1 MAGHAIARHDEHMT
15 KKRSPEPYTNSIE
28 APTYQSA
35 SYYFDDAGHV
45 KTGLHDLTTPAGRYG
60 RYSNP
65 TWLEVEGRASELTGA
80 EASLLFASGMAAHFT
95 TFISLLSAGDEVV
108 LPAESYRQVRN
119 VFHTILPR
127 FGIVVHEI
135 SIRDSSAFLAG
146 IRALAGRVR
155 LVHLE
160 MPSSPHMYLID
171 VAQVREIVGPDVV
184 ITLDSSFSP
193 PPNFY
198 ALRWGADLALFSA
211 TKYLGGH
218 GDIVSGVACGRRDLI
233 ERIRWYRDTTGP
245 VADGNAAFL
254 LRRSLYTL
262 PLRMERVNALGMSVA
277 RYLDGH
283 PAVRRVY
290 YTGLES
296 HPHFKLGQTY
306 LAGHG
311 GVVTFE
317 LGLSEA
323 ATAQV
328 VDRLKVP
335 FMASN
340 FGAPHTLVEQSTFFT
355 YFEYDDA
362 GLESIGVDRS
372 TIRLALGY
380 VNEADE
386 IIEDLAGALP

>member
-1 MAGHAIARHDEHMT
+1 MT

-35 SYYFDDAGHV
+35 SYYFDDAAHV
-45 KTGLHDLTTPAGRYG
+45 KAGLHDLTSPAGRYG

-65 TWLEVEGRASELTGA
+65 TWLEVEGRVSELCGGQS
-80 EASLLFASGMAAHFT
+80 SLLFASGMAAHFT
-95 TFISLLSAGDEVV
+95 TFISLLEAGDEVV

-119 VFHTILPR
+119 VFHTILPK
-127 FGIVVHEI
+127 FGIIVHEI
-135 SIRDSSAFLAG
+135 SIRDSDAFLAG
-146 IRALAGRVR
+146 IQALAGRVR

-184 ITLDSSFSP
+184 VTLDSSFSP
-193 PPNFY
+193 PPNFH
-198 ALRWGADLALFSA
+198 ALRWGVDLALFSA
-211 TKYLGGH
+211 TKYMGGH
-218 GDIVSGVACGRRDLI
+218 GDIVSGVVSGRRDLI

-262 PLRMERVNALGMSVA
+262 PLRMERVNALGMAVA
-277 RYLDGH
+277 KYLDSH
-283 PAVRRVY
+283 PAVTRIY

-323 ATAQV
+323 ATAEV

-362 GLESIGVDRS
+362 GLASIGVDRS
-372 TIRLALGY
+372 TVRLALGY
-380 VNEADE
+380 VNEAE
-386 IIEDLAGALP
+386 EVIEDLASALP

>member
-1 MAGHAIARHDEHMT
+1 MT

-28 APTYQSA
+28 APVYQSA
-35 SYYFDDAGHV
+35 SYYFDDADQV
-45 KTGLHDLTTPAGRYG
+45 KAGLHDLTLPAGRYG

-65 TWLEVEGRASELTGA
+65 TWLEVEDRLSELSGA
-80 EASLLFASGMAAHFT
+80 DDSLLFASGMAAHFT
-95 TFISLLSAGDEVV
+95 TFVALLRAGDEVV

-119 VFHTILPR
+119 LFHHVLPK
-127 FGIVVHEI
+127 FGVIVHEI
-135 SIRDSSAFLAG
+135 SIRDPEAFLEG
-146 IRALAGRVR
+146 IAALAGRLR

-171 VAQVREIVGPDVV
+171 VARVREIVGPGVV
-184 ITLDSSFSP
+184 LTLDSSFSP

-198 ALRWGADLALFSA
+198 ALRWGVDLALFSA

-218 GDIVSGVACGRRDLI
+218 GDIVSGVVSGRRDLI
-233 ERIRWYRDTTGP
+233 EQIRWYRDTTGP

-262 PLRMERVNALGMSVA
+262 ALRMQRVNAQGMEVA
-277 RYLDGH
+277 RYLDAH
-283 PAVRRVY
+283 PAVQRVY
-290 YTGLES
+290 YTGLDS
-296 HPHFKLGQTY
+296 HPHFKLGQDY

-317 LGLSEA
+317 LGLDEA
-323 ATAQV
+323 ATARI
-328 VDRLKVP
+328 VDRLTVP

-362 GLESIGVDRS
+362 ALKSIGVDRS

-380 VNEADE
+380 ANETAE
-386 IIEDLAGALP
+386 VISDLARALG

>member
-1 MAGHAIARHDEHMT
+1 MT
-15 KKRSPEPYTNSIE
+15 KKRSPEVYTNSIE

-45 KTGLHDLTTPAGRYG
+45 KAGLHDLTTAAGRYG

-65 TWLEVEGRASELTGA
+65 TWLEVEARVSELTGA
-80 EASLLFASGMAAHFT
+80 ETSLLFASGMAAHFT
-95 TFISLLSAGDEVV
+95 TFVTLLKAGDEVV

-119 VFHTILPR
+119 VFHVILPK
-127 FGIVVHEI
+127 FGITVHEI
-135 SIRDSSAFLAG
+135 SIRDPAAFLDG

-171 VAQVREIVGPDVV
+171 VAEVRQIVGPDVI

-198 ALRWGADLALFSA
+198 ALQWGVDLALFSA
-211 TKYLGGH
+211 TKYMGGH
-218 GDIVSGVACGRRDLI
+218 GDIVSGILSGRRDLI
-233 ERIRWYRDTTGP
+233 EQIRWYRDTTGP

-262 PLRMERVNALGMSVA
+262 PLRMERVNALGMTVA
-277 RYLDGH
+277 RYLEDH
-283 PAVRRVY
+283 PAVRRIY

-311 GVVTFE
+311 GVITFE

-323 ATAQV
+323 ATAEV
-328 VDRLKVP
+328 VDRLTVP
-335 FMASN
+335 YMASN

-380 VNEADE
+380 VNAADE
-386 IIEDLAGALP
+386 VIEDLARALPRAPA

>member
-1 MAGHAIARHDEHMT
+1 VGLT
-15 KKRSPEPYTNSIE
+15 KKRGQEPYTNSIE
-28 APTYQSA
+28 APVYQSA
-35 SYYFDDAGHV
+35 SYYFDNADQVRA
-45 KTGLHDLTTPAGRYG
+45 GLHDLTIAAGRYG

-65 TWLEVEGRASELTGA
+65 TWLEVEGMLSELSGA
-80 EASLLFASGMAAHFT
+80 DSSLLFASGMAAHFT
-95 TFISLLSAGDEVV
+95 TFVSLLRAGDEVV

-119 VFHTILPR
+119 LFHHVLPK
-127 FGIVVHEI
+127 FGIIVHEI
-135 SIRDSSAFLAG
+135 SIRDPAAFLAG
-146 IRALAGRVR
+146 IAALAGRLR

-171 VAQVREIVGPDVV
+171 VARVREIVGPGVV

-198 ALRWGADLALFSA
+198 ALHWGVDLALFSA

-218 GDIVSGVACGRRDLI
+218 GDIVAGVVSGQRELI
-233 ERIRWYRDTTGP
+233 DQIRWYRDTTGP

-262 PLRMERVNALGMSVA
+262 PLRMERVNAQGMAVA
-277 RYLDGH
+277 QYLDGH
-283 PAVRRVY
+283 RGVRRVY
-290 YTGLES
+290 YTGLNS
-296 HPHFKLGQTY
+296 HPHFQLGQDY

-323 ATAQV
+323 ETSRI
-328 VDRLKVP
+328 VDQLKVP

-362 GLESIGVDRS
+362 ALRSIGVDRS
-372 TIRLALGY
+372 TVRLALGY
-380 VNEADE
+380 ANDAADV
-386 IIEDLAGALP
+386 ISDLDRALP

>member
-1 MAGHAIARHDEHMT
+1 MT

-45 KTGLHDLTTPAGRYG
+45 KAGLHDLTTPAGRYG

-65 TWLEVEGRASELTGA
+65 TWLEVEGRVSELCGGQS
-80 EASLLFASGMAAHFT
+80 SLLFASGMAAHFT
-95 TFISLLSAGDEVV
+95 TFISLLEAGDEVV

-119 VFHTILPR
+119 VFHAILPK
-127 FGIVVHEI
+127 FGIIVHEI
-135 SIRDSSAFLAG
+135 SIRDSDAFLAG
-146 IRALAGRVR
+146 IQALAGRVR

-193 PPNFY
+193 PPNFH
-198 ALRWGADLALFSA
+198 ALHWGVDLALFSA

-218 GDIVSGVACGRRDLI
+218 GDIVAGIVSGRRDLI

-262 PLRMERVNALGMSVA
+262 PLRMQRVNALGMAVA

-283 PAVRRVY
+283 PAVTRIY

-323 ATAQV
+323 ATAEV

-362 GLESIGVDRS
+362 GLASIGVDRS
-372 TIRLALGY
+372 TVRLALGY
-380 VNEADE
+380 VNEAE
-386 IIEDLAGALP
+386 EVIEDLASALP

>member
-1 MAGHAIARHDEHMT
+1 MT
-15 KKRSPEPYTNSIE
+15 RKRSPEPYANSIE
-28 APTYQSA
+28 APVYQSA
-35 SYYFDDAGHV
+35 SYYFDDADQV
-45 KTGLHDLTTPAGRYG
+45 KAGLHDRTVPAGRYG

-65 TWLEVEGRASELTGA
+65 TWLEVEGRLSELSGA
-80 EASLLFASGMAAHFT
+80 DGSLLFASGMAAHFT
-95 TFISLLSAGDEVV
+95 TFVSLLKAGDEVV

-119 VFHTILPR
+119 LFHHVLPK
-127 FGIVVHEI
+127 FGVIVHEI
-135 SIRDSSAFLAG
+135 SIRDPQAFLAG
-146 IRALAGRVR
+146 VAALAGRLR

-171 VAQVREIVGPDVV
+171 VARVREIVGPGVV
-184 ITLDSSFSP
+184 VTLDSSFSP

-198 ALRWGADLALFSA
+198 ALRWGVDLALFSA

-218 GDIVSGVACGRRDLI
+218 GDIVSGVVSGQRDLI
-233 ERIRWYRDTTGP
+233 EQIRWYRDTTGP

-262 PLRMERVNALGMSVA
+262 PLRMERVNAQGMAVA

-283 PAVRRVY
+283 PAVQRVY
-290 YTGLES
+290 YTGLDS
-296 HPHFKLGQTY
+296 HPHFKLGQGY

-317 LGLSEA
+317 LGRGEA

-362 GLESIGVDRS
+362 ALKSIGVDRS
-372 TIRLALGY
+372 TVRLALGY
-380 VNEADE
+380 ADDSAE
-386 IIEDLAGALP
+386 VIGDLAQALA

>member
-1 MAGHAIARHDEHMT
+1 MT
-15 KKRSPEPYTNSIE
+15 NKRSPEPYVNSIE

-35 SYYFDDAGHV
+35 SYYFDDAAHV

-65 TWLEVEGRASELTGA
+65 TWLEVEGRISELTGA
-80 EASLLFASGMAAHFT
+80 EAALLFASGMAAHFT
-95 TFISLLSAGDEVV
+95 TFVSLLSAGDEVV

-119 VFHTILPR
+119 VFHAILPK

-135 SIRDSSAFLAG
+135 SIADSSAFLSG
-146 IRALAGRVR
+146 IQALAGRVR

-171 VAQVREIVGPDVV
+171 VARVREIVGPDVV

-218 GDIVSGVACGRRDLI
+218 GDIVSGVVCGRRDLI
-233 ERIRWYRDTTGP
+233 EKLRWYRDTTGP

-262 PLRMERVNALGMSVA
+262 PLRMRRVNDLGMRVA
-277 RYLDGH
+277 RYLDSH
-283 PAVRRVY
+283 PAVRKIY

-296 HPHFKLGQTY
+296 HPHFNLGQTY

-323 ATAQV
+323 ATAEV

-362 GLESIGVDRS
+362 GLQRIGVDRS

-380 VNEADE
+380 VTEAEE

>member
-1 MAGHAIARHDEHMT
+1 MT
-15 KKRSPEPYTNSIE
+15 NKRSPEPYVNSIE

-35 SYYFDDAGHV
+35 SYYFDDAAHV

-65 TWLEVEGRASELTGA
+65 TWLEVEGRISELTGA
-80 EASLLFASGMAAHFT
+80 ESALLFASGMAAHFT
-95 TFISLLSAGDEVV
+95 TFVSLLSAGDEVV

-119 VFHTILPR
+119 VFHAILPK

-146 IRALAGRVR
+146 VQALADRVR

-171 VAQVREIVGPDVV
+171 VARVREIVGPEVV

-218 GDIVSGVACGRRDLI
+218 GDIVSGVVCGRRDLI
-233 ERIRWYRDTTGP
+233 EKIRWYRDTTGP

-262 PLRMERVNALGMSVA
+262 PLRMERVNALGMTVA
-277 RYLDGH
+277 RYLDSH
-283 PAVRRVY
+283 PAVRRIY

-323 ATAQV
+323 ATAEV

-340 FGAPHTLVEQSTFFT
+340 FGAPHTLVEQSTYFT

-362 GLESIGVDRS
+362 GLQRIGVDRS

-380 VNEADE
+380 VTEAEE
-386 IIEDLAGALP
+386 IIEDLAAALP

>member
-1 MAGHAIARHDEHMT
+1 MT
-15 KKRSPEPYTNSIE
+15 NKRSPDVYINSIE

-35 SYYFDDAGHV
+35 SYYFDDADHV
-45 KTGLHDLTTPAGRYG
+45 KAGLHDRTTPAGRYG

-65 TWLEVEGRASELTGA
+65 TWLEVEARVSQLTGA
-80 EASLLFASGMAAHFT
+80 ERSLLFASGMAAHFT
-95 TFISLLSAGDEVV
+95 TFITLLQAGDEVV

-119 VFHTILPR
+119 VFHVILPK
-127 FGIVVHEI
+127 FGVTVHEI
-135 SIRDSSAFLAG
+135 SIRDPAAFLDG
-146 IRALAGRVR
+146 IRALAGRLR

-171 VAQVREIVGPDVV
+171 VAQVRQIVGPDVI

-198 ALRWGADLALFSA
+198 ALQWGVDLALFSA
-211 TKYLGGH
+211 TKYMGGH
-218 GDIVSGVACGRRDLI
+218 GDIVSGILSGREDLI
-233 ERIRWYRDTTGP
+233 EQIRWYRDTTGP

-262 PLRMERVNALGMSVA
+262 PLRMERVNAMGMTVA
-277 RYLDGH
+277 RYLEDH
-283 PAVRRVY
+283 PAVRKIY

-311 GVVTFE
+311 GVITFE

-323 ATAQV
+323 ATAEV
-328 VDRLKVP
+328 VDRLQVP
-335 FMASN
+335 YMASN

-386 IIEDLAGALP
+386 VIADLANALRPAAHGR

>member
-1 MAGHAIARHDEHMT
+1 MT
-15 KKRSPEPYTNSIE
+15 KKRIPEPYTNSIE

-35 SYYFDDAGHV
+35 SYYFDDASHV
-45 KTGLHDLTTPAGRYG
+45 KTGLHELSAPAGRYG

-65 TWLEVEGRASELTGA
+65 TWLEVEGRLSELTGA
-80 EASLLFASGMAAHFT
+80 EKSLLFASGMAAHFT
-95 TFISLLSAGDEVV
+95 TFVALLRSGDEVV

-119 VFHTILPR
+119 VFHEILPR
-127 FGIVVHEI
+127 FGVTVHEI
-135 SIRDSSAFLAG
+135 SIRDPDVFLEGVA
-146 IRALAGRVR
+146 ALAGRLR

-193 PPNFY
+193 PPNFH
-198 ALRWGADLALFSA
+198 ALRWGVDLALFSA

-218 GDIVSGVACGRRDLI
+218 GDIVSGVVSGRQDLI
-233 ERIRWYRDTTGP
+233 EKIRWHRDTTGS
-245 VADGNAAFL
+245 VTDGNAAFL

-262 PLRMERVNALGMSVA
+262 PLRMQAINELGLTVA
-277 RYLDGH
+277 RYLDSH
-283 PAVRRVY
+283 PAVQRVY

-311 GVVTFE
+311 GVITFE
-317 LGLSEA
+317 LGLTEA
-323 ATAQV
+323 ATAEV
-328 VDRLKVP
+328 VDRLQVP

-362 GLESIGVDRS
+362 GLQSIGVDRS

-386 IIEDLAGALP
+386 IIADLAQALP

>member
-1 MAGHAIARHDEHMT
+1 MGLMT
-15 KKRSPEPYTNSIE
+15 NKRRPEPYANSIE
-28 APTYQSA
+28 APTYSSA
-35 SYYFDDAGHV
+35 SYYFDDAAHV
-45 KTGLHDLTTPAGRYG
+45 KAGLHDLTTPAGRYG

-65 TWLEVEGRASELTGA
+65 TWLEVEGRVSQLTGA
-80 EASLLFASGMAAHFT
+80 QAALLFASGMAAHFT
-95 TFISLLSAGDEVV
+95 TFVALLEAGDEVV

-119 VFHTILPR
+119 VFHTILPK
-127 FGIVVHEI
+127 FGVTVHEI
-135 SIRDSSAFLAG
+135 SIKDTEAFLDG
-146 IRALAGRVR
+146 IRMLAGRVR

-171 VAQVREIVGPDVV
+171 VERVREIVGPEVV

-218 GDIVSGVACGRRDLI
+218 GDIVSGVVCGRRDLI
-233 ERIRWYRDTTGP
+233 EKIRWYRDTTGP

-262 PLRMERVNALGMSVA
+262 PLRMERVNALGMTVA

-283 PAVRRVY
+283 PAVKQVY

-296 HPHFKLGQTY
+296 HPHFKLGQRY

-323 ATAQV
+323 ATAEV
-328 VDRLKVP
+328 VDRLSVP
-335 FMASN
+335 YMASN

-362 GLESIGVDRS
+362 GLERIGVDRS

-380 VNEADE
+380 VTEAEE
-386 IIEDLAGALP
+386 IIEDLAKALP

>member
-1 MAGHAIARHDEHMT
+1 MT
-15 KKRSPEPYTNSIE
+15 KKRSTEPNTNSIE

-35 SYYFDDAGHV
+35 SYYFDDADHV
-45 KTGLHDLTTPAGRYG
+45 RTGLHERSTPAGRYG

-65 TWLEVEGRASELTGA
+65 TWLEVEATVSELTEA
-80 EASLLFASGMAAHFT
+80 ESSLLFASGMAAHFT
-95 TFISLLSAGDEVV
+95 TFVSLLKAGDEVV

-119 VFHTILPR
+119 VFHAVLPK
-127 FGIVVHEI
+127 FGVVVHEI
-135 SIRDSSAFLAG
+135 SIRDPADFLF
-146 IRALAGRVR
+146 RLQALAGRLR
-155 LVHLE
+155 LIHLE

-171 VAQVREIVGPDVV
+171 VARVREIVGPDVV

-198 ALRWGADLALFSA
+198 ALRWGVDLALFSA
-211 TKYLGGH
+211 TKYLSGH
-218 GDIVSGVACGRRDLI
+218 GDIVSGVVSGRQDLI
-233 ERIRWYRDTTGP
+233 EQIRWYRDTTGP
-245 VADGNAAFL
+245 VADGNTAFL

-262 PLRMERVNALGMSVA
+262 PLRMQRVNELGMMVA
-277 RYLDGH
+277 RYLDSH
-283 PAVRRVY
+283 PAVTQIY

-296 HPHFKLGQTY
+296 HPHFKLGQAY

-317 LGLSEA
+317 LGLSET
-323 ATAQV
+323 ATAEV
-328 VDRLKVP
+328 VDRLKLP

-340 FGAPHTLVEQSTFFT
+340 FGAPHTLVEQSTFFP

-362 GLESIGVDRS
+362 GLASIGVDRS

-380 VNEADE
+380 VNDPDQV
-386 IIEDLAGALP
+386 IEDLAAALP

>member
-1 MAGHAIARHDEHMT
+1 MT
-15 KKRSPEPYTNSIE
+15 KQRSPEPYANSIE
-28 APTYQSA
+28 GPTYQSA
-35 SYYFDDAGHV
+35 SYYFNDAEHV
-45 KTGLHDLTTPAGRYG
+45 RTGLHDLTTPAGRYG

-65 TWLEVEGRASELTGA
+65 TWLDVEARLSELTGA
-80 EASLLFASGMAAHFT
+80 ESSLLFASGMAAHFT
-95 TFISLLSAGDEVV
+95 TFVTLLQAGDEVV

-119 VFHTILPR
+119 VFHTILPK
-127 FGIVVHEI
+127 FGIIVHEI
-135 SIRDSSAFLAG
+135 SIRDSAAFLEG
-146 IRALAGRVR
+146 IAALADRVK

-171 VAQVREIVGPDVV
+171 VAQVREIVGPEVV

-218 GDIVSGVACGRRDLI
+218 GDIVSGVVSGRRDLI

-245 VADGNAAFL
+245 VADGSAAFL

-262 PLRMERVNALGMSVA
+262 PMRMARVNEHGLAVA
-277 RYLDGH
+277 RFLDGH
-283 PAVRRVY
+283 PGVQRVY
-290 YTGLES
+290 YTGLDS
-296 HPHFKLGQTY
+296 HPHFKLGQDY

-317 LGLSEA
+317 LGRSEA
-323 ATAQV
+323 ATAQF
-328 VDRLKVP
+328 VDRLKIP

-340 FGAPHTLVEQSTFFT
+340 FGAPQTLVEQSTFFT

-362 GLESIGVDRS
+362 GLARIGVDRS
-372 TIRLALGY
+372 TVRLALGY
-380 VNEADE
+380 TDDAAE
-386 IIEDLAGALP
+386 IIEDLAGALS

>member
-1 MAGHAIARHDEHMT
+1 MT

-35 SYYFDDAGHV
+35 SYYFDDASHV
-45 KTGLHDLTTPAGRYG
+45 KAGLHDLTSPAGRYG

-65 TWLEVEGRASELTGA
+65 TWLEVEGRVSELCGGQN
-80 EASLLFASGMAAHFT
+80 SLLFASGMAAHFT
-95 TFISLLSAGDEVV
+95 TFISLLEAGDEVV

-119 VFHTILPR
+119 VFHTILPK
-127 FGIVVHEI
+127 FGIIVHEI
-135 SIRDSSAFLAG
+135 SIRDSDAFLAG
-146 IRALAGRVR
+146 IRALADRVR

-171 VAQVREIVGPDVV
+171 VAAVREIVGPDVV

-193 PPNFY
+193 PPNFH
-198 ALRWGADLALFSA
+198 ALRWGVDLALFSA
-211 TKYLGGH
+211 TKYMGGH
-218 GDIVSGVACGRRDLI
+218 GDIVSGVVSGRRDLI
-233 ERIRWYRDTTGP
+233 DQIRWYRDTTGP

-262 PLRMERVNALGMSVA
+262 PLRMQRVNALGMAVA
-277 RYLDGH
+277 KYLDAH
-283 PAVRRVY
+283 PAVTRIY

-323 ATAQV
+323 ATAEV

-362 GLESIGVDRS
+362 GLASIGVDRS
-372 TIRLALGY
+372 TVRLALGY
-380 VNEADE
+380 VNEAEE
-386 IIEDLAGALP
+386 IIEDLASALPAR

>member
-1 MAGHAIARHDEHMT
+1 MT

-28 APTYQSA
+28 APVYQSA
-35 SYYFDDAGHV
+35 SYYFDDADQV
-45 KTGLHDLTTPAGRYG
+45 KAGLHDLTLPAGRYG

-65 TWLEVEGRASELTGA
+65 TWLEVEGRLSELSGA
-80 EASLLFASGMAAHFT
+80 DDSLLFASGMAAHFT
-95 TFISLLSAGDEVV
+95 TFVALLRAGDEVV

-119 VFHTILPR
+119 LFHHVLPK
-127 FGIVVHEI
+127 FGVIVHEI
-135 SIRDSSAFLAG
+135 SIRDPEAFLEG
-146 IRALAGRVR
+146 IAALAGQLR

-171 VAQVREIVGPDVV
+171 VARVREIVGPGVV
-184 ITLDSSFSP
+184 LTLDSSFSP

-198 ALRWGADLALFSA
+198 ALRWGVDLALFSA

-218 GDIVSGVACGRRDLI
+218 GDIVSGVVSGRRDLI
-233 ERIRWYRDTTGP
+233 EQIRWYRDTTGP

-262 PLRMERVNALGMSVA
+262 ALRMQRVNTQGMEVA

-290 YTGLES
+290 YTGLDS
-296 HPHFKLGQTY
+296 HPHFKLGQDY

-323 ATAQV
+323 ATARI

-355 YFEYDDA
+355 YFEYDDEA
-362 GLESIGVDRS
+362 LKSIGVDRS

-380 VNEADE
+380 ANETAE
-386 IIEDLAGALP
+386 VISDLDRALRTSG

>member
-1 MAGHAIARHDEHMT
+1 MT

-28 APTYQSA
+28 APVYQSA
-35 SYYFDDAGHV
+35 SYYFDDADQV
-45 KTGLHDLTTPAGRYG
+45 KAGLHDLTLPAGRYG

-65 TWLEVEGRASELTGA
+65 TWLEVEGRLSELSGA
-80 EASLLFASGMAAHFT
+80 DDSLLFASGMAAHFT
-95 TFISLLSAGDEVV
+95 TFVALLRAGDEVV

-119 VFHTILPR
+119 LFHHVLPK
-127 FGIVVHEI
+127 FGVIVHEI
-135 SIRDSSAFLAG
+135 SIRDPEAFLEG
-146 IRALAGRVR
+146 IAALAGRLR

-171 VAQVREIVGPDVV
+171 VARVREIVGPEVV
-184 ITLDSSFSP
+184 LTLDSSFSP

-198 ALRWGADLALFSA
+198 ALRWGVDLALFSA

-218 GDIVSGVACGRRDLI
+218 GDIVSGVVSGRRDLI
-233 ERIRWYRDTTGP
+233 EQIRWYRDTTGP

-262 PLRMERVNALGMSVA
+262 ALRMQRVNAQGMEVA

-290 YTGLES
+290 YTGLDS
-296 HPHFKLGQTY
+296 HPHFKLGQDY

-323 ATAQV
+323 TTARI

-355 YFEYDDA
+355 YFEYDDEA
-362 GLESIGVDRS
+362 LKSIGVDRS

-380 VNEADE
+380 ANETAE
-386 IIEDLAGALP
+386 VISDLDRALRTSG

>member
-1 MAGHAIARHDEHMT
+1 MT
-15 KKRSPEPYTNSIE
+15 KKRSPEVYTNSIE

-45 KTGLHDLTTPAGRYG
+45 KAGLHDLTTAAGRYG

-65 TWLEVEGRASELTGA
+65 TWLEVEARVSELTGA
-80 EASLLFASGMAAHFT
+80 ESSLLFASGMAAHFT
-95 TFISLLSAGDEVV
+95 TFVTLLKAGDEVV

-119 VFHTILPR
+119 VFHAILPK
-127 FGIVVHEI
+127 FGITVHEI
-135 SIRDSSAFLAG
+135 SIRDPAAFLDG

-171 VAQVREIVGPDVV
+171 VAQVRQIVGPDVI

-198 ALRWGADLALFSA
+198 ALQWGVDLALFSA
-211 TKYLGGH
+211 TKYMGGH
-218 GDIVSGVACGRRDLI
+218 GDIVSGILSGRQDLI
-233 ERIRWYRDTTGP
+233 EQIRWYRDTTGP

-262 PLRMERVNALGMSVA
+262 PLRMERVNALGMTVA
-277 RYLDGH
+277 RYLEDH
-283 PAVRRVY
+283 PAVRRIY

-311 GVVTFE
+311 GVITFE

-323 ATAQV
+323 ATAEV
-328 VDRLKVP
+328 VDRLTVP
-335 FMASN
+335 YMASN

-380 VNEADE
+380 VNGADE
-386 IIEDLAGALP
+386 VIEDLARALPRSPA